1 MSLSAGTRVGPY
13 EIQAALGAGGMGEV
27 YRARDTRLDRTVAV
41 KILPDSLA
49 ADPQLRERFD
59 REARAVAALNHPHI
73 CTLHDIGQQTSGSS
87 PAQLPLHYL
96 VMELLEGETLAERLA
111 RGPVPVTQAIEI
123 GVQVASAL
131 DAAHRAGLVHRDIKP
146 ANIFLVRR
154 SGASAT
160 PVAKLLDFG
169 LAKTGPGAGPVS
181 GSVSMLPT
189 TPAGVTMQGTILG
202 TLHYMAPEQVEGRDA
217 DARTDIFA
225 LGIVL
230 HEMVTGARVFDGKS
244 AAGVMAAILERDA
257 PDLRAVQPST
267 PPLLSH
273 VVARCLAKD
282 PDERWQSA
290 GDLMRELRWLATA
303 DAQPGV
309 ATPMHVATARP
320 PWIPAL
326 AGLAAGLLVA
336 AGAWAMM
343 RPERPAPGQ
352 VTRLTIPP
360 PDGGVFN
367 QDSVAM
373 TASPD
378 GRLVLYSGA
387 DGQGARRL
395 YVQHLDALGAVM
407 VRGTEGVALGAL
419 SPDSKQVV
427 FVADGQIKKVALGG
441 GPTAKLCD
449 APPGGVFGLQWH
461 PTGILFGT
469 SAGIMRVPES
479 GGTPVVVLKVDLEK
493 NESGY
498 RYPHLLPDG
507 RTVLYTAWM
516 GSLTNAL
523 VAAASLDN
531 GERRTLFQGSAPR
544 MAPTG
549 HIVATRDASLWAAPF
564 DAATLTIG
572 SEPVPVLEGVQIALA
587 GDAGFVVTADG
598 TLMYL
603 LRPEQNLRLSW
614 FGRDGTVETVGD
626 EVFSGVLHPAPEL
639 SPDGK
644 QLVITVHP
652 QGGRDSIRLYD
663 LERGTQR
670 PLDPRERG
678 DIRFPVWTPNGRE
691 ITYASTSS
699 GSWDIYSMPVAGGQ
713 ARTLLT
719 RPGDQRPM
727 SWSPDGRVLAL
738 SDGTLGDTDIW
749 TWTPGAEPAPL
760 VATPGVNESEAV
772 FAPDGRHL
780 AFTSTESGRPEVYVL
795 PVPGPGDRIRVSENA
810 GREPRWSRDGRELYF
825 RQNDATLMAAPVAQ
839 GGSSIAFGKPRQILQ
854 LALGNEPLTNYDVA
868 PDGRRFIGIHN
879 LNVRPRSLVVVQHW
893 TTELA
898 RILANR

>member
-1 MSLSAGTRVGPY
+1 MSLAAGARVGPY

-27 YRARDTRLDRTVAV
+27 YRARDTRLERTVAI

-49 ADPQLRERFD
+49 TDPQLRERFD

-73 CTLHDIGQQTSGSS
+73 CTLHDIGEQAADA
-87 PAQLPLHYL
+87 PAQLPLNYL
-96 VMELLEGETLAERLA
+96 VMELLAGETLAERLS
-111 RGPVPVTQAIEI
+111 RGPVPVAQAIEI
-123 GVQVASAL
+123 GAQVASAL

-154 SGASAT
+154 GGASAT

-169 LAKTGPGAGPVS
+169 LAKTGSAVGPA

-217 DARTDIFA
+217 DVRTDIFA

-230 HEMVTGARVFDGKS
+230 HEMVTGARVFDGRS

-257 PDLRAVQPST
+257 PDLRAVEPAT
-267 PPLLSH
+267 PPLLAH

-290 GDLMRELRWLATA
+290 ADLMRELRWLGTA

-309 ATPMHVATARP
+309 AAPAHGATART
-320 PWIPAL
+320 PWVPAL
-326 AGLAAGLLVA
+326 SGLAAGLLVA
-336 AGAWAMM
+336 AAAWAVM
-343 RPERPAPGQ
+343 RPEQTTPGR
-352 VTRLTIPP
+352 VTRLSISP
-360 PDGGVFN
+360 PDGAMFS
-367 QDSVAM
+367 QDYVGL

-378 GRLVLYSGA
+378 GRTVLYSGSDA
-387 DGQGARRL
+387 QGARRL
-395 YVQHLDALGAVM
+395 YVQHLDALGPVV
-407 VRGTEGVALGAL
+407 VRGTEGVALGTL
-419 SPDSKQVV
+419 SPDATQVA
-427 FVADGQIKKVALGG
+427 FVADGQLKKVALGG
-441 GPTAKLCD
+441 GPTAKICD
-449 APPGGVFGLQWH
+449 APPDGVFGLQWH

-479 GGTPVVVLKVDLEK
+479 GGTPVVVLKVDPGKKET
-493 NESGY
+493 GY
-498 RYPHLLPDG
+498 RHPHLLPDG
-507 RTVLYTAWM
+507 RTLLYTAWT
-516 GSLTNAL
+516 GSLTNAV
-523 VAAASLDN
+523 VAAASLDSA
-531 GERRTLFQGSAPR
+531 ERRTLFQGASPHLT
-544 MAPTG
+544 PTG
-549 HIVATRDASLWAAPF
+549 HVVATRDASLWAAPF
-564 DAATLTIG
+564 DAATLSIRG
-572 SEPVPVLEGVQIALA
+572 EPVPVLEGVQIALS
-587 GDAGFVVTADG
+587 GESGFVITADG

-603 LRPEQNLRLSW
+603 IRPEQNLRLSW
-614 FGRDGTVETVGD
+614 FGKDGTVDPVVS

-652 QGGRDSIRLYD
+652 PGGRDSIRVYD

-678 DIRFPVWTPNGRE
+678 DIRFPVWAPNGRE

-699 GSWDIYSMPVAGGQ
+699 GSWDVYSMPVAGGQ
-713 ARTLLT
+713 ARELLT
-719 RPGDQRPM
+719 RPGDQRPT
-727 SWSPDGRVLAL
+727 SWSPDGRVLAFT
-738 SDGTLGDTDIW
+738 DGTLGDTDIW

-772 FAPDGRHL
+772 FAPDGKHL
-780 AFTSTESGRPEVYVL
+780 AFTSAESGRPEVYVL
-795 PVPGPGDRIRVSENA
+795 PFPGPGDRIRVSENA

-825 RQNDATLMAAPVAQ
+825 RQDDATLMVASVAQ
-839 GGSSIAFGKPRQILQ
+839 AGSSLVFGKPRQVLQ
-854 LALGNEPLTNYDVA
+854 LSLGLEPGTNYVVA
-868 PDGRRFIGIHN
+868 PDGRRFLGIHN
-879 LNVRPRSLVVVQHW
+879 LNVRQRNMVVVQHW

-898 RILANR
+898 RILSNR

>member
-1 MSLSAGTRVGPY
+1 MSLAAGTRVGPY
-13 EIQAALGAGGMGEV
+13 EIQAAVGAGGMGEV

-73 CTLHDIGQQTSGSS
+73 CTLHDIGEQAADS
-87 PAQLPLHYL
+87 PAQLPLHFL

-111 RGPVPVTQAIEI
+111 RGPVPVAQAIEI
-123 GVQVASAL
+123 GTQVASAL
-131 DAAHRAGLVHRDIKP
+131 DAAHRSGLVHRDIKP

-154 SGASAT
+154 GGAAAT

-169 LAKTGPGAGPVS
+169 LAKAGSAGGPVR
-181 GSVSMLPT
+181 SVSMLPT

-230 HEMVTGARVFDGKS
+230 HEMLTGARVFDGRS

-257 PDLRAVQPST
+257 PDLRAVQPSA
-267 PPLLSH
+267 PPLLAH

-290 GDLMRELRWLATA
+290 ADLMRELRWLGTA

-309 ATPMHVATARP
+309 PTPAHVAAART
-320 PWIPAL
+320 PWVPAL

-336 AGAWAMM
+336 AGVWAV
-343 RPERPAPGQ
+343 RPERTAPGQ
-352 VTRLTIPP
+352 VTRLTISP
-360 PDGGVFN
+360 PDGAVFN
-367 QDSVAM
+367 QDSVGM

-378 GRLVLYSGA
+378 GRVVLYSGSDA
-387 DGQGARRL
+387 QGARRL
-395 YVQHLDALGAVM
+395 YVQHLDALGPVM
-407 VRGTEGVALGAL
+407 VRGTEGVAQGAL
-419 SPDSKQVV
+419 SPDSTQVV

-441 GPTAKLCD
+441 GPTANICD

-461 PTGILFGT
+461 RTGFILLGT

-479 GGTPVVVLKVDLEK
+479 GGTPVVVLKVDPEK
-493 NESGY
+493 KESGY

-523 VAAASLDN
+523 VAAASLDSA
-531 GERRTLFQGSAPR
+531 ERRTLFQGSSPR

-549 HIVATRDASLWAAPF
+549 HVIASRDATLWAAPF
-564 DAATLTIG
+564 DAATLTIDG
-572 SEPVPVLEGVQIALA
+572 EPVPVLEGMQIALS
-587 GDAGFVVTADG
+587 GEAGFVVGAEG

-614 FGRDGTVETVGD
+614 FGRDGTVEPVD

-644 QLVITVHP
+644 QLTITVHP
-652 QGGRDSIRLYD
+652 QGGRDSIRVYD
-663 LERGTQR
+663 LERGTHR

-678 DIRFPVWTPNGRE
+678 DIRFPVWTPDGRE
-691 ITYASTSS
+691 ITFASTAS
-699 GSWDIYSMPVAGGQ
+699 GSWDIYSMPVAGGR
-713 ARTLLT
+713 ARELLT
-719 RPGDQRPM
+719 GPGDQRPT

-738 SDGTLGDTDIW
+738 TDGTLGDTDIW
-749 TWTPGAEPAPL
+749 
-760 VATPGVNESEAV
+760 
-772 FAPDGRHL
+772 
-780 AFTSTESGRPEVYVL
+780 
-795 PVPGPGDRIRVSENA
+795 
-810 GREPRWSRDGRELYF
+810 
-825 RQNDATLMAAPVAQ
+825 
-839 GGSSIAFGKPRQILQ
+839 
-854 LALGNEPLTNYDVA
+854 
-868 PDGRRFIGIHN
+868 
-879 LNVRPRSLVVVQHW
+879 
-893 TTELA
+893 
-898 RILANR
+898 